1 MQLGAIT
8 LDKKYL
14 KEKPTVDHYRV
25 FGAIAYVFKNKQQRP
40 CKLDTKSFKGYFTD
54 YSYTSKAYRFWDPLC
69 DQIIE
74 SSDFCLDKY
83 HRKYIAGAPP
93 DPRIHSTFSMDL
105 HFANEIPSEVSIAP
119 LSIILSQVAPDIP
132 SPRAIQGLAIERV
145 GDNTQILVEEI
156 VGAIEVSADVSAED
170 NVQVLV
176 EESVGDDSQR
186 SIPDASTESTT
197 IGS

>member
-1 MQLGAIT
+1 
-8 LDKKYL
+8 
-14 KEKPTVDHYRV
+14 
-25 FGAIAYVFKNKQQRP
+25 
-40 CKLDTKSFKGYFTD
+40 
-54 YSYTSKAYRFWDPLC
+54 
-69 DQIIE
+69 
-74 SSDFCLDKY
+74 
-83 HRKYIAGAPP
+83 
-93 DPRIHSTFSMDL
+93 
-105 HFANEIPSEVSIAP
+105 
-119 LSIILSQVAPDIP
+119 
-132 SPRAIQGLAIERV
+132 V